1 MKVEIHTTLKIG
13 VLDPQGKAV
22 ESALS
27 NLGFS
32 GIKEIRQ
39 GKLFKVEMDTDNAK
53 EAKDLAKKMC
63 EALLAN
69 TVIEDYKIKVIENN

>member
-1 MKVEIHTTLKIG
+1 MKVEIHTTLKVG

-39 GKLFKVEMDTDNAK
+39 GKLFKVDMDTDNAK
-53 EAKDLAKKMC
+53 EAK
-63 EALLAN
+63 N
-69 TVIEDYKIKVIENN
+69 